1 VIGSIATIVA
11 MTTNTFLTAHTVVL
25 VGQTTQV
32 VVDLSFRTA
41 LAVDVAAWIV
51 LGLVIGWRQARMPV
65 ERLTGEGWFSKI
77 RPWESGGRIYR
88 RVVLIHRWK
97 DLIPD
102 AGTWFGGLSKR
113 RLPSDEDGGMARFVA
128 ECQRA
133 ERTHLGQVLALPLF
147 AVWNPS
153 DLFWWNVGFAL
164 VGNLPCWLI
173 ARFNRARISSIL
185 MRKGV

>member
-1 VIGSIATIVA
+1 
-11 MTTNTFLTAHTVVL
+11 
-25 VGQTTQV
+25 
-32 VVDLSFRTA
+32 
-41 LAVDVAAWIV
+41 
-51 LGLVIGWRQARMPV
+51 
-65 ERLTGEGWFSKI
+65 
-77 RPWESGGRIYR
+77 
-88 RVVLIHRWK
+88 
-97 DLIPD
+97 
-102 AGTWFGGLSKR
+102 
-113 RLPSDEDGGMARFVA
+113 MARFVA